1 MKDVKKYVPLETVV
15 KHFMAEAQLTGAHY
29 LRLYQ
34 LSVRGLTELGLDVT
48 EEVKTE
54 FLPVEANKTVFLP
67 EDYIQWI
74 KVGVLNENGEV
85 ATLRR
90 NESLTT
96 YGSLDSDRL
105 SKNLGGGVRVKF
117 PYQND
122 AYQNF
127 YNDGALFNLFGIRSN
142 MDYYGEFKV
151 DDANGVILL
160 DNDFQYADIVL
171 EYLSNPA
178 EAEDLVIPI
187 QAQEALIAY
196 LAWMDIRSMAASRR
210 VNVAEKQIRKRE
222 YLRQKRLAKERLNPL
237 RLWDANEI
245 IRINNNLV
253 LKS

>member
-1 MKDVKKYVPLETVV
+1 MKDLKKYVPLETVV
-15 KHFMAEAQLTGAHY
+15 KYFMAEANLTGAHY

-34 LSVRGLTELGLDVT
+34 LAVRGLSELGMDVT

-54 FLPVEANKTVFLP
+54 FLPVESNKTVFLP

-74 KVGVLNENGEV
+74 KVGILNDRGEV

-96 YGSLDSDRL
+96 YGVLDSDRL
-105 SKNLGGGVRVKF
+105 SKNFGDGVRIKI
-117 PYQND
+117 PYTD
-122 AYQNF
+122 EAYQNY
-127 YNDGALFNLFGIRSN
+127 YNDGSLFNLFGVRNN

-178 EAEDLVIPI
+178 EAEDLVIPL
-187 QAQEALIAY
+187 QAQEALIAF
-196 LAWMDIRSMAASRR
+196 LAWMDIRSMSASRR
-210 VNVAEKQIRKRE
+210 GNVADKQIRKKE